1 MTEGE
6 RPRGGERRSA
16 VRWLAPIL
24 IACVVSTGCGGGSGG
39 QRATFQGLGLLFDE
53 PGSSTRAFGISADGS
68 TVVGAA
74 SSVISLEAFRWTK
87 TGGLQGLGFPG
98 GKEQSEAIA
107 ANEDGSV
114 IAGTGKGFAGTGPQ
128 AARWIENGGW
138 RFIPDGETFLTIQSR
153 GISADGN
160 TVVGAA
166 QFFGGILQEGF
177 VWTPSGGS
185 QLVGQIAEDQP
196 TVATGISA
204 DGTIICGFGTA
215 GDGDQLAF
223 RHTMQDGLVV
233 LPLVPGAD
241 DCSGLG
247 ISADGGTIVG
257 ACDPNGAPTQAVL
270 WDERGA
276 VPLGFLPGGIGSLLR
291 AVSADGAV
299 GVGQA
304 GDADGF
310 GRAVIWTESQGMRD
324 LREVLV
330 GLGLEAALDGWSLTA
345 ANAISA
351 DGRVIAGFGTD
362 PDENQQA
369 FVATL
374 PARALE

>member
-1 MTEGE
+1 MTEGG
-6 RPRGGERRSA
+6 RPMRGERRSA
-16 VRWLAPIL
+16 ARWLAPIFV
-24 IACVVSTGCGGGSGG
+24 ACVVSTGCGDDSGG

-53 PGSSTRAFGISADGS
+53 PGTSTQAFGISADGS

-74 SSVISLEAFRWTK
+74 SSEISLEAFRWTK

-138 RFIPDGETFLTIQSR
+138 RFIPDGETFFTIQSR

-166 QFFGGILQEGF
+166 QFLGTVLQEGF
-177 VWTPSGGS
+177 VWTPSGGT
-185 QLVGQIAEDQP
+185 QLVGQIAEEQP

-204 DGTIICGFGTA
+204 DGTIICGFGA
-215 GDGDQLAF
+215 DSDGDNVAF
-223 RHTMQDGLVV
+223 RHTMQGGLVV
-233 LPLVPGAD
+233 LPLALD
-241 DCSGLG
+241 ANDCSGLG
-247 ISADGGTIVG
+247 ISADGDTIVG

-270 WDERGA
+270 WDEHGA
-276 VPLGFLPGGIGSLLR
+276 VPLGFLPGGRGSVLR

-304 GDADGF
+304 GDADGL
-310 GRAVIWTESQGMRD
+310 GRAVVWTESKGIQD

-330 GLGLEAALDGWSLTA
+330 GLGLEAALDGWFLAA

-362 PDENQQA
+362 PDEHVQA

-374 PARALE
+374 PARALQ

>member
-1 MTEGE
+1 MN
-6 RPRGGERRSA
+6 RSNRSYA
-16 VRWLAPIL
+16 SFSPFAFFL
-24 IACVVSTGCGGGSGG
+24 ACVVAFGCGGGSKPE
-39 QRATFQGLGLLFDE
+39 RATFQGLGLLFDE
-53 PGSSTRAFGISADGS
+53 EMSATRAFGVSADGS

-138 RFIPDGETFLTIQSR
+138 RFIPDGETFFTIQSR
-153 GISADGN
+153 AISADGN

-166 QFFGGILQEGF
+166 QFFGTILQQGF
-177 VWTPSGGS
+177 LWTPSGDI
-185 QLVGQIAEDQP
+185 QLVGQLAEEHP

-204 DGTIICGFGTA
+204 DATVICGFGTNS
-215 GDGDQLAF
+215 DGDDVAF
-223 RHTMQDGLVV
+223 RYTMPGGLVA
-233 LPLVPGAD
+233 LPLPPGAD

-247 ISADGGTIVG
+247 ISADGQTIVG
-257 ACDPNGAPTQAVL
+257 ACDASGSATQAVL

-276 VPLGFLPGGIGSLLR
+276 VPLGFLPDGIGSLLR
-291 AVSADGAV
+291 AVSADGSV

-304 GDADGF
+304 GNAQGVA
-310 GRAVIWTESQGMRD
+310 RAVIWTEAQGFQD
-324 LREVLV
+324 LRELLV
-330 GLGLEAALDGWSLTA
+330 ELGLEAELAGWVLLE
-345 ANAISA
+345 ANATSA
-351 DGRVIAGFGTD
+351 NGRVIAGSGND
-362 PDENQQA
+362 PDGHQQA
-369 FVATL
+369 FVVTL
-374 PARALE
+374 PAK